1 MAFCTHC
8 GTENAPGA
16 AFCTK
21 CGQPMAAQ
29 PQPAQPTAQPG
40 PSVQQPAQP
49 AYQQQAY
56 TAPAVPRQPMKLEL
70 MSLIAGGLL
79 ILGGLLG
86 LIFTCVMNP
95 FYDLASGFGLLNR
108 HGAGNAIGGLS
119 VWASIALILVWITPM
134 IYGAAE
140 LLNGLLFHKKSRVT
154 ATLMQIGNYVN
165 LGVLAHGFLVSFVYL
180 ICVIVFMV
188 SYSYALEGSPLPAM
202 LIHCILTLLLL
213 AALVLLCLKDLRAQ
227 KQAIVSYHQHQMGYA
242 AAPMDGKLKTQ
253 PWILGIGSLIF
264 GILSFFFCGFCNL
277 DIGYAVAAFIMSLVL
292 AAGYFFAFLSFNS
305 ISAQVAGQ
313 KAPDYKAAFDKMM
326 QQNANKYVPTAAQT
340 GTAAPQATEAA
351 PAQTAPAAQT
361 APQAKVQGFVRTA
374 AGVRYPVGGQEIRLG
389 SDPAQSGVQLSD
401 PAGRISPVHCGIRF
415 EKNQYLLVDY
425 SVTGTVV
432 NGMRLTQGQPT
443 YALPGSTVI
452 LGESVTITLE

>member
-8 GTENAPGA
+8 GAENQPGA

-29 PQPAQPTAQPG
+29 PQPAQPAAQPG
-40 PSVQQPAQP
+40 PSAQQPVQQP
-49 AYQQQAY
+49 AYQQTY
-56 TAPAVPRQPMKLEL
+56 TAPAAPRQPMKLEL

-95 FYDLASGFGLLNR
+95 FYDLATGFGILNR
-108 HGAGNAIGGLS
+108 YGAGNAIGGLS

-134 IYGAAE
+134 LYAAAE

-165 LGVLAHGFLVSFVYL
+165 LGVLAHGFLVSFIYL

-188 SYSYALEGSPLPAM
+188 SYSHVLDGSPLLAM
-202 LIHCILTLLLL
+202 LIHCILALLLL
-213 AALVLLCLKDLRAQ
+213 AALVLLSLKNLRAQ
-227 KQAIVSYHQHQMGYA
+227 KQAVVSYHQHQMGYA
-242 AAPMDGKLKTQ
+242 TAPMDSKLKTQ
-253 PWILGIGSLIF
+253 PLALGIGSLIF
-264 GILSFFFCGFCNL
+264 GILSFFFCGFCDL
-277 DIGYAVAAFIMSLVL
+277 GMGYAVAAFIMSLVL
-292 AAGYFFAFLSFNS
+292 AAGYFFGFLSFNS

-326 QQNANKYVPTAAQT
+326 QQNANKYVPTAAPAQEAQSPVQAAQPAQ
-340 GTAAPQATEAA
+340 AAPQAEA
-351 PAQTAPAAQT
+351 
-361 APQAKVQGFVRTA
+361 QGFVRTA

-401 PAGRISPVHCGIRF
+401 PTGRISPVHCGIRF

-425 SVTGTVV
+425 SATGTVV

-443 YALPGSTVI
+443 YALPGSTVV
-452 LGESVTITLE
+452 LGESVTLTLE